1 MKSEGNNPLFFLREN
16 LMISEQKIK
25 DLVEEKIVD
34 TSFFIV
40 DVKVGLGNK
49 VSVELDGDQG
59 ITIDDCVSIS
69 RHIESSLD
77 REEEDFALQVSS
89 AGLDRP
95 LRHHRQYLKNIGRE
109 VELITKDG
117 NTLEGVIKSAN
128 DQLVLE
134 LPASKKKKLPAR
146 EEIIVWEN
154 VKETRIVISFK

>member
-1 MKSEGNNPLFFLREN
+1 
-16 LMISEQKIK
+16 MISEQKIK

-77 REEEDFALQVSS
+77 REAEDFALQVSS

-117 NTLEGVIKSAN
+117 NTLEGVIKSA
-128 DQLVLE
+128 DEQLVLE
-134 LPASKKKKLPAR
+134 LPASKKKKLPIR
-146 EEIIVWEN
+146 EEILDWEN

>member
-1 MKSEGNNPLFFLREN
+1 LREN

-117 NTLEGVIKSAN
+117 NTLEGVIKSA
-128 DQLVLE
+128 DEQLVLE
-134 LPASKKKKLPAR
+134 LPASKKKKLPIR
-146 EEIIVWEN
+146 EEILDWEN